1 MLNRTC
7 VKEYR
12 IPGTDQIIEKGVEVY
27 IPVMGIQRD
36 EKYFKEPNKFNPDRW
51 NVGNITET
59 GRKAPNLTFGDGP
72 RSCIGSRLGK
82 MQTKVG
88 LVLILQNFK
97 YKLHDSM
104 NNQSDME
111 FDPRHFLLQPRH
123 NIYLHVS
130 KR

>member
-7 VKEYR
+7 VKEYP
-12 IPGTDQIIEKGVEVY
+12 IPGTNQVIEKGVEVY
-27 IPVMGIQRD
+27 IPILGIQRD
-36 EKYFKEPNKFNPDRW
+36 EKYFYEPNKFNPDRW
-51 NVGNITET
+51 NDGNVSDMGE
-59 GRKAPNLTFGDGP
+59 KVPNLTFGDGP
-72 RSCIGSRLGK
+72 RSCIGMRLGK

-88 LVLILQNFK
+88 LVLMLQRFQYTLNDCDHTND
-97 YKLHDSM
+97 L
-104 NNQSDME
+104 E